1 MHKRTS
7 TAIPEIIPLKRWVI
21 WWVSDKAD
29 IPAVPAICLVCV
41 GYLGHPHTS
50 LCCVRERAESI
61 FNAGNVS
68 QWQTTN
74 KSVNK
79 RDILMRAKLEKPSK
93 YILHHPVCQT
103 HHDLSCIQWMPYL
116 LFIYLW
122 IWPIWYCWISH
133 PTSLTDLQKV
143 CFTLNF
149 PLCGTDLLNRANYH
163 YSAIP

>member
-29 IPAVPAICLVCV
+29 IPAVPAICLLCV

-61 FNAGNVS
+61 FNAGNAS

-74 KSVNK
+74 KALTKGTSHESKTWEALKIHLTPSCLPNAPWFELY
-79 RDILMRAKLEKPSK
+79 LMDA
-93 YILHHPVCQT
+93 
-103 HHDLSCIQWMPYL
+103 
-116 LFIYLW
+116 LFIVYLFMNLANL
-122 IWPIWYCWISH
+122 ILLGFSSYFP
-133 PTSLTDLQKV
+133 TDLQKV

-163 YSAIP
+163 YSGIP

>member
-7 TAIPEIIPLKRWVI
+7 TAIPEIIPLKWWVI

-29 IPAVPAICLVCV
+29 IPAVPAICLLCV

-50 LCCVRERAESI
+50 LCCVRECAESI
-61 FNAGNVS
+61 FNAGNAS

-116 LFIYLW
+116 LFIYESGQFDIAGFLILLPW
-122 IWPIWYCWISH
+122 Q
-133 PTSLTDLQKV
+133 TSRKFVLL
-143 CFTLNF
+143 LIF
-149 PLCGTDLLNRANYH
+149 PFVGQIY
-163 YSAIP
+163 

>member
-29 IPAVPAICLVCV
+29 IPAVPAICLLCV

-50 LCCVRERAESI
+50 LCCVRECAESI
-61 FNAGNVS
+61 FNAGNAS

-103 HHDLSCIQWMPYL
+103 HRFELYSMDALFIIYLFMNLANLILLDLSSYFPDRPPESLIFPFVGQ
-116 LFIYLW
+116 IY
-122 IWPIWYCWISH
+122 
-133 PTSLTDLQKV
+133 
-143 CFTLNF
+143 
-149 PLCGTDLLNRANYH
+149 
-163 YSAIP
+163 